1 MNDIE
6 QLIENNKQWSLR
18 IGQMEPGYF
27 EKLSRQQ
34 APRFLWIGCSDS
46 RVPANEIIGLLPGE
60 LFVHRNVANIV
71 YPADLNCLS
80 VLEYAVHTLHVSHVI
95 VCGHYGCG
103 GVIAAMQRTSHG
115 FADNWLND
123 IRDTYSHRWEEI
135 QGLPA
140 DEDRVDR
147 LCELNVI
154 KQVNSVTHTN
164 VVQNAWAQGQKLA
177 VHGWIYGLKDGLI
190 KDLGVKVDSLEQV
203 APAFRQIDLP
213 PGCYA

>member
-1 MNDIE
+1 MNEIE
-6 QLIENNKQWSLR
+6 QLIENNKAWSGR
-18 IGQMEPGYF
+18 TKSREAGFF
-27 EKLSRQQ
+27 EKLAAQQ
-34 APRFLWIGCSDS
+34 SPRYLWIGCSDS
-46 RVPANEIIGLLPGE
+46 RVPATEIIGPGE

-80 VLEYAVHTLHVSHVI
+80 VLEYAVHMLHVRHVI
-95 VCGHYGCG
+95 VCGHYGCS

-123 IRDTYSHRWEEI
+123 IRDTYSHRWAEIRNLPTDEE
-135 QGLPA
+135 
-140 DEDRVDR
+140 RVDR

-164 VVQNAWAQGQKLA
+164 VVQNAWAQGQNLT

-190 KDLGVKVDSLEQV
+190 KDLGVKIDSLDQV
-203 APAFRQIDLP
+203 AAAFRQIELP
-213 PGCYA
+213 PKPAT